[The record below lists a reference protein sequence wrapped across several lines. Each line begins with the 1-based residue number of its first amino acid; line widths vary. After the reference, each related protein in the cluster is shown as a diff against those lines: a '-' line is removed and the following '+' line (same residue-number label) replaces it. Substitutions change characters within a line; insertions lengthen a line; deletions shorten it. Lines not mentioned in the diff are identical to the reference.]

1 MRETLLFK
9 ILLYTHISS
18 GMLALLTGAVTLAIE
33 KGGKLHRRLGLVF
46 FVAMLAVSF
55 SALAISVLTDNK
67 FLLAIAV
74 FSFYMNYTGYR
85 ALQNKAFK
93 YQWFDWLPLLAGGIM
108 AGFMITT
115 LNTVLV
121 VFGALLAIMV
131 VQDMLKQ
138 TRGEEVLKQARR
150 RKVLDHISRM
160 VGTYIATTTAFLV
173 VNVKNVNPAW
183 LPWLIPTFIGTPFIF
198 YWSAKWKKK
207 LKIG

>member
-1 MRETLLFK
+1 MRDTLLFK
-9 ILLYTHISS
+9 SLLYLHIST
-18 GMLALLTGAVTLAIE
+18 GLLALLTGSITLAIE
-33 KGGKLHRRLGLVF
+33 KGGKLHRRLGFVF

-55 SALAISVLTDNK
+55 SALSISVLTDNR

-93 YQWFDWLPLLAGGIM
+93 YRWWDWIPLLAGGVIG
-108 AGFMITT
+108 GFMVAT
-115 LNTVLV
+115 LHPVLA
-121 VFGALLAIMV
+121 VFGSLLCVMV
-131 VQDMLKQ
+131 VQDVLKQ

-150 RKVLDHISRM
+150 KRVLDHIARM

-183 LPWLIPTFIGTPFIF
+183 LPWLLPTFIGTPFIF
-198 YWSAKWKKK
+198 YWIGQWKKK
-207 LKIG
+207 LKLG